1 MRKKDQYRDLSAAD
15 FEEESNTLIT
25 TELLFKIDKN
35 SLFIR
40 HLANAPTKDQNNKY
54 DSFDHNTDGEAGE
67 NENSSTSTEQ
77 NINDTPKDS
86 FSILVERLDTLQN
99 FLLSEIF
106 DIKAEMKNK
115 CNQMTSKEIS
125 AGNDEK
131 IELLQNQIIYLRKQ
145 CNSKNQ
151 LINVILKNVFK
162 SDMPKVTCYKNS
174 NTLLT
179 PNDDYQFP
187 ERYSKNN
194 HQKSSCSS
202 CTHDNRFRALS
213 VNEDTQ
219 NSNEDLRV
227 RESSRETAHSDDNQ
241 NQKYSTRKTTRN
253 RPVNR
258 KQRHKNLPVM
268 VILGY
273 SIVKKVKW
281 WELPDENNK
290 VVTKE
295 FSGATTDDMTS

>member
-1 MRKKDQYRDLSAAD
+1 M
-15 FEEESNTLIT
+15 
-25 TELLFKIDKN
+25 
-35 SLFIR
+35 
-40 HLANAPTKDQNNKY
+40 
-54 DSFDHNTDGEAGE
+54 
-67 NENSSTSTEQ
+67 
-77 NINDTPKDS
+77 
-86 FSILVERLDTLQN
+86 ERLDPLQN

-125 AGNDEK
+125 AGNDEM

-145 CNSKNQ
+145 CNFKNQ
-151 LINVILKNVFK
+151 LINVILENVFK
-162 SDMPKVTCYKNS
+162 SDMPKVTCHKNS

-219 NSNEDLRV
+219 NSNEDLQV

-241 NQKYSTRKTTRN
+241 NQKYSTRKTTWN

-268 VILGY
+268 VI
-273 SIVKKVKW
+273 
-281 WELPDENNK
+281 
-290 VVTKE
+290 
-295 FSGATTDDMTS
+295 

>member
-1 MRKKDQYRDLSAAD
+1 M
-15 FEEESNTLIT
+15 
-25 TELLFKIDKN
+25 
-35 SLFIR
+35 
-40 HLANAPTKDQNNKY
+40 
-54 DSFDHNTDGEAGE
+54 
-67 NENSSTSTEQ
+67 
-77 NINDTPKDS
+77 
-86 FSILVERLDTLQN
+86 ERLDPLQN

-125 AGNDEK
+125 AGNDEM
-131 IELLQNQIIYLRKQ
+131 IELLQNQIIYSRKQ
-145 CNSKNQ
+145 CNFKNQ
-151 LINVILKNVFK
+151 LINVILENVFK
-162 SDMPKVTCYKNS
+162 SDMPKVTCYKSS

-187 ERYSKNN
+187 ERYRKNN

-219 NSNEDLRV
+219 NSNEDLQV

-241 NQKYSTRKTTRN
+241 NQKYSTRKTTWN
-253 RPVNR
+253 RPVNC

-268 VILGY
+268 VI
-273 SIVKKVKW
+273 
-281 WELPDENNK
+281 
-290 VVTKE
+290 
-295 FSGATTDDMTS
+295 